1 MQVSDLAEWGVG
13 AMAANPDEAIPV
25 SDETRR
31 LAVVDLDWD
40 RIKAV
45 DILVVL
51 RSFAGQGRVE
61 RVTVYPSDFGLQ
73 RMAEEASMGPQVS
86 RVQPR
91 CLQLMGWDP
100 GPQVRRVQPY
110 LLLLRGTSRGAAPV

>member
-1 MQVSDLAEWGVG
+1 MQVGNLAEWGVG

-73 RMAEEASMGPQVS
+73 RMAEEASMGPQVRGGCS
-86 RVQPR
+86 RVLLPR
-91 CLQLMGWDP
+91 A
-100 GPQVRRVQPY
+100 
-110 LLLLRGTSRGAAPV
+110 TSRGALLRRHLHGPGEAS

>member
-1 MQVSDLAEWGVG
+1 MAEWGVG

-25 SDETRR
+25 SHETRR

-73 RMAEEASMGPQVS
+73 RMAEEASMGPQV
-86 RVQPR
+86 
-91 CLQLMGWDP
+91 
-100 GPQVRRVQPY
+100 RRVQPHC
-110 LLLLRGTSRGAAPV
+110 LPPCAGVQGHR